1 MHEEGTVMRETRGFL
16 GATLAGLALFAALF
30 GGGKAVADNLDA
42 LFLSHLGD
50 LTVASPGYEDTA
62 DGQHLIA
69 EGKDICARLRA
80 GTPVVATDQWGFENN
95 LIRAAVTVYCP
106 EFKASPRDLG

>member
-1 MHEEGTVMRETRGFL
+1 MRETRGFL
-16 GATLAGLALFAALF
+16 SATLAGLALFAAMF

-42 LFLSHLGD
+42 LFLSDLGD
-50 LTVASPGYEDTA
+50 QTVASPGYEDTA
-62 DGQHLIA
+62 DGQRLIA

-80 GTPVVATDQWGFENN
+80 GTPVVATDERGYAQT

-106 EFKASPRDLG
+106 EFKTSPRDFG